1 MEKYTVDIDKVLDDF
16 EETEALKID
25 AHNKLEESALEH
37 CMEIY
42 HSDVK
47 ENSNSLDVVHE
58 TTCDTEH
65 RTNKICERTISS
77 SLQNETQRNSEDT
90 QWTNTVSQETVNKL
104 LKDRTDLRNP
114 VYDNNNQN
122 AKSWNY
128 EIFYKPNDQIVSH
141 CEKNIC
147 NSGNVKYASKD
158 LNALNSSLNACIT
171 DDEIICVSVQENAL
185 GKTICESHS
194 VKDTLATDL
203 SKQGGCLDDTWLP
216 DKLKNDSVSHDNSL
230 PLSEKEDSSLKTH
243 NSPEVKKT
251 FQERARVSCEEN
263 VSGSVVNK
271 ILKISNSDACVEGS
285 YLVEQKTIEDKVEE
299 VKDMGTEPVDLLKQA
314 LLTNISTVDVN
325 TAVVQSYPQISS
337 ASELD
342 SVRILEESH
351 EENSASCSNTSC
363 LSTVNQILNKIA
375 KSACPPPVQ
384 HLQFQQ
390 LDAQDEDSGV
400 SSQEDVS
407 GNSPP
412 EMLHG
417 DDAGTVVD
425 AKCDYSEFKFLNLDY
440 PDCNQKK
447 SIDCVETP
455 ENVDIS
461 ANLSS
466 EISRNNEVCKT
477 LTIDNDKSVET
488 LDTFAGARPKLDY
501 VNDLSETLNF
511 EEDKNI
517 VDKEVA
523 NTLKNCEK
531 LSESECP
538 FDGGKG
544 TDKACSEKKSP
555 TEQVLSLDIA
565 TDEIC
570 EDCDPV
576 CSSINEADDFK
587 VTNEDILNE
596 STKENMPSESFNEG
610 ILNKSTDEST
620 LDKST
625 DDILKSEEEVA
636 NCNNSS
642 EPELNSDVKIH
653 ILPRLQR
660 PTTLD
665 LPSRH
670 VTTTESS
677 NEKVPVLAQDVNE
690 ILDQAQVIAA
700 ESPAAELK
708 VKEFL
713 PCVQQQSSLGTVKP
727 FWIPDAEAPNCM
739 HCGIKFTVIKRRHHC
754 RACGK
759 VLCSRCC
766 NQKARLAYLN
776 KEDRICQPCAEIL
789 STLQNKN
796 PVPVADSQ
804 SSSSCGSSP
813 NFSPSPQVP
822 NSNFS
827 DKNSW
832 RPHPNN
838 PDDYCSTIPP
848 LQQIQLSGSRPPPT
862 VMVPIGVLKRGN
874 KPRREPKQVIFSDGI
889 RPGGDLTEHAES
901 VPAYRR
907 IGRKRVDKV
916 SGDAV
921 ITASPV
927 LPSVLSHQK
936 NKAKRILVSDGEGPL
951 PPIVMQADNME
962 DGKMEWT
969 QVLEKLRD
977 ETAKPINFALMKNI
991 HIFVK
996 LINLDC
1002 CFGKEC
1008 WCFTSHGLCTVGQ
1021 DEVMVVLERMPDE
1034 NNLPR
1039 GIFKLFIQI
1048 YDSANKGS
1056 TFDDLGHIIFPEQ
1069 ILGSSDHRGFL
1080 FVRPSFQCLSKL
1092 VVPNSPFLVAIL
1104 IHKWEI
1110 PWAKVFPLRL
1120 MLRLGAECRYYPCAL
1135 VSTRERKPVYFEI
1148 GQTIMSV
1155 LADLRN
1161 YQFTIPVIPGVVV
1174 HMEEK
1179 KTCVNI
1185 PRNRY
1190 EKVMKVLN
1198 SNNVEH
1204 VLALGSNFSTEADSH
1219 LVCMQKEEGDYQ
1231 TQAISIENT
1240 TRRVTGA
1247 SFIVF
1252 SGALKSSSGLS
1263 AKFSI
1268 VEDGLLVQIP
1278 QETMV
1283 SLHLA
1288 LRDMRDLTI
1297 ECGQISAPEP
1307 EEVVIIQWTRDDK
1320 KFNIGV
1326 RSPIDGRSLEGV
1338 SNLRIH
1344 TSTDYAG
1351 ENYLIRWTEVFF
1363 LEVDENSS
1371 GLHELVDPCRFAET
1385 IAQSCCMALTPYLD
1399 QLAEAELT
1407 KLGLRVTLDSEQDRV
1422 EYDIGSRGKPL
1433 PAMYMNALDSG
1444 LIPVILRL
1452 SGSTHS
1458 EPLAFEL
1465 IFHILV
1471 K

>member
-25 AHNKLEESALEH
+25 AHNKLEESTVEP

-42 HSDVK
+42 HNDVK
-47 ENSNSLDVVHE
+47 EISNSLDAVHE
-58 TTCDTEH
+58 KPCDIEP
-65 RTNKICERTISS
+65 RTNKICERTITSS
-77 SLQNETQRNSEDT
+77 WQNNTQHNLEDSP

-104 LKDRTDLRNP
+104 VKDRTDLRNP

-141 CEKNIC
+141 CEKSIC
-147 NSGNVKYASKD
+147 DSGNMKYASKD
-158 LNALNSSLNACIT
+158 LNTLNSSLNACIT
-171 DDEIICVSVQENAL
+171 DDEIICVSVQENTL
-185 GKTICESHS
+185 GKAICESHS

-203 SKQGGCLDDTWLP
+203 SKQGGCLDDTQLP
-216 DKLKNDSVSHDNSL
+216 DKLKNDCVSHDNFL
-230 PLSEKEDSSLKTH
+230 PFPEKEDSSLKTQI
-243 NSPEVKKT
+243 SPEVKKN
-251 FQERARVSCEEN
+251 FQERTHVLCEGN
-263 VSGSVVNK
+263 VISESVANE
-271 ILKISNSDACVEGS
+271 ILKISDSDAFVEGS
-285 YLVEQKTIEDKVEE
+285 YLVEQKTIEDKVEQ
-299 VKDMGTEPVDLLKQA
+299 VKDMGTEPVDLPKQTF
-314 LLTNISTVDVN
+314 LTNISTVDVN
-325 TAVVQSYPQISS
+325 TVFVQSYPQVSS
-337 ASELD
+337 ACELD
-342 SVRILEESH
+342 SVRISEESH
-351 EENSASCSNTSC
+351 EENSASCSSTSC
-363 LSTVNQILNKIA
+363 LSTVNQILNKNA
-375 KSACPPPVQ
+375 KPACPPPVQ

-417 DDAGTVVD
+417 DDASTVVN

-440 PDCNQKK
+440 ADCHQKK
-447 SIDCVETP
+447 SFGCLETP

-461 ANLSS
+461 ADLSS
-466 EISRNNEVCKT
+466 EISRNNEVCETKSG
-477 LTIDNDKSVET
+477 DNDKSVGT
-488 LDTFAGARPKLDY
+488 LNTFAGARPKLDY
-501 VNDLSETLNF
+501 LNDLSETHNF

-517 VDKEVA
+517 VDNEDKKVDNGVA
-523 NTLKNCEK
+523 YTVQSCEK
-531 LSESECP
+531 LNVICESECS
-538 FDGGKG
+538 FDGGKREDS
-544 TDKACSEKKSP
+544 TCSEQKSP
-555 TEQVLSLDIA
+555 TEQMLSLDFVS
-565 TDEIC
+565 DEIC
-570 EDCDPV
+570 EDCVPV
-576 CSSINEADDFK
+576 CTSINEADDFK
-587 VTNEDILNE
+587 VTSEDIVNE
-596 STKENMPSESFNEG
+596 SAKENMSSESFNEG
-610 ILNKSTDEST
+610 ILNKSTD
-620 LDKST
+620 KST
-625 DDILKSEEEVA
+625 SDRSADDILKSEEGVS
-636 NCNNSS
+636 NDNNSFES
-642 EPELNSDVKIH
+642 ELNSDVKSH

-677 NEKVPVLAQDVNE
+677 SEKVPVLIQDVNE
-690 ILDQAQVIAA
+690 ILDEAQVVPT

-822 NSNFS
+822 NSNFG
-827 DKNSW
+827 DKNAW

-889 RPGGDLTEHAES
+889 RPGGDLTERVES

-921 ITASPV
+921 LAPSPV
-927 LPSVLSHQK
+927 LPSVLCHQK

-1080 FVRPSFQCLSKL
+1080 FVRPTFQCLSKL

-1240 TRRVTGA
+1240 TRR
-1247 SFIVF
+1247 
-1252 SGALKSSSGLS
+1252 
-1263 AKFSI
+1263 
-1268 VEDGLLVQIP
+1268 
-1278 QETMV
+1278 
-1283 SLHLA
+1283 
-1288 LRDMRDLTI
+1288 
-1297 ECGQISAPEP
+1297 
-1307 EEVVIIQWTRDDK
+1307 
-1320 KFNIGV
+1320 
-1326 RSPIDGRSLEGV
+1326 
-1338 SNLRIH
+1338 
-1344 TSTDYAG
+1344 
-1351 ENYLIRWTEVFF
+1351 
-1363 LEVDENSS
+1363 
-1371 GLHELVDPCRFAET
+1371 
-1385 IAQSCCMALTPYLD
+1385 
-1399 QLAEAELT
+1399 
-1407 KLGLRVTLDSEQDRV
+1407 
-1422 EYDIGSRGKPL
+1422 
-1433 PAMYMNALDSG
+1433 
-1444 LIPVILRL
+1444 
-1452 SGSTHS
+1452 
-1458 EPLAFEL
+1458 
-1465 IFHILV
+1465 
-1471 K
+1471 